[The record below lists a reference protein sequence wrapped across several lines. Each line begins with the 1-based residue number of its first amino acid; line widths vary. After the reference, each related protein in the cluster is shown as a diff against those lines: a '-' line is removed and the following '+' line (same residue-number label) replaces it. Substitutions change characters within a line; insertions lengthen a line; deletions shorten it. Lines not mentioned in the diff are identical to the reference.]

1 MLVIFYSFTSKLKTI
16 FAGDL
21 VHMWTHLD
29 AILRLV
35 SMIRSVSV
43 ILKEDAWGDSGL

>member
-16 FAGDL
+16 FAADL

-35 SMIRSVSV
+35 SMIRSV
-43 ILKEDAWGDSGL
+43 ILKEDAWGDSGM

>member
-21 VHMWTHLD
+21 VHMWTYLD

-35 SMIRSVSV
+35 SMIRSV
-43 ILKEDAWGDSGL
+43 ILKEDAWGDAGM